1 MNRLDLNELDRQLI
15 DCTSNNNK
23 TSISYKQLYDIARS
37 IISIDFD
44 RSQSKS
50 NTEED
55 HDDSDQEEFVKTLTK
70 ILQLCQTIIDFLLAD
85 IHRLEI
91 EHKTISNQNNLYIE
105 NLKLKKLLQLQQ
117 RAIVY
122 RRSKM
127 ANSMNV
133 YEHHHHSESFE
144 SNADEDSLNNLKDLP
159 YDLANKFECIY
170 CLKRFNDADIL
181 KRHLQTKHLSN
192 NEDSSVSISS
202 SIASN
207 LSFVQQLYSQYC
219 KEQMQKISSSN
230 SKSKDAITIRN
241 LKNEI
246 EQLNEKLSKTE
257 IQLEQE
263 KLERKN
269 FESNLRKDFQEQ
281 LKSIQDKFESI
292 SINKIK
298 KNEIDLSKNDGSLN
312 KIKQNSEIKIYD
324 ESVKYRQESRAKHLD
339 SSETSETIEDSR
351 FDNQKKIPS
360 QNEYSSDSKNL
371 NEDSIRSNLTNSIE
385 GNEANENL
393 ELKNN
398 LRSEL
403 ISELNLKRRK
413 KQKQRLKESNR
424 IVSESKQ
431 SDDYE
436 KQQRYK
442 ENIGTGLDTNRTSNI
457 EIKNEILNS
466 VESKIENFL
475 KDKQKFFN
483 KNILD
488 EEDIKE
494 KTNEIIDRKANKSRE
509 NLEIE
514 ESKNTA
520 NDLSEI
526 EDENRE
532 FDSNINTNTTSIET
546 IDSKINNQEDSK
558 IKSKILKSILKN
570 QKSTNENAAKRR
582 ITFSNEVTEFQIS
595 PLNSDDESND
605 RYYSSDRSQQ
615 KTSDLLGDDIGSS
628 DSDQNHSNERV
639 FVMDDNSSEI
649 EIKSASV
656 IDVRS
661 DSSSDSSDE
670 EQDHGRIE
678 KISIDD
684 DTSIRSN
691 RFENET
697 KMIPI
702 PAKRHN
708 ISGNSN
714 TINSSA
720 QISKLDQRHQNDRT
734 SMNSKVQE
742 LKELIE
748 KKLQNPIKDGLN
760 YRIQSAMNS
769 KEKNGTLS
777 NSSISKHLPLLDS
790 YDLYE
795 F

>member
-207 LSFVQQLYSQYC
+207 LSFVQQLYSQYY
-219 KEQMQKISSSN
+219 
-230 SKSKDAITIRN
+230 
-241 LKNEI
+241 
-246 EQLNEKLSKTE
+246 
-257 IQLEQE
+257 
-263 KLERKN
+263 
-269 FESNLRKDFQEQ
+269 FQEQ

-546 IDSKINNQEDSK
+546 TDSKINNQEDSK

-678 KISIDD
+678 KTSIDD

-760 YRIQSAMNS
+760 YR
-769 KEKNGTLS
+769 S
-777 NSSISKHLPLLDS
+777 NQQ
-790 YDLYE
+790 
-795 F
+795 